1 MGKAANGTML
11 VSVDGAAVA
20 DVSMSIYVGA
30 KAGAPDP
37 VQQTATP
44 IGSIFCSYS
53 HQDETVV
60 LRVERACRALG
71 IDYLRD
77 RVSLKSGE
85 KWNDALLTLI
95 SQADLFQL
103 FWSGFAAAS
112 PFVYKEWRQAY
123 SLHRDA
129 ARFIR
134 PVFWAQPMP
143 APPGELASLHF
154 AYAPELLE

>member
-1 MGKAANGTML
+1 MGKAT
-11 VSVDGAAVA
+11 
-20 DVSMSIYVGA
+20 
-30 KAGAPDP
+30 
-37 VQQTATP
+37 
-44 IGSIFCSYS
+44 
-53 HQDETVV
+53 
-60 LRVERACRALG
+60 
-71 IDYLRD
+71 DYLRD

-123 SLHRDA
+123 NLHRDA